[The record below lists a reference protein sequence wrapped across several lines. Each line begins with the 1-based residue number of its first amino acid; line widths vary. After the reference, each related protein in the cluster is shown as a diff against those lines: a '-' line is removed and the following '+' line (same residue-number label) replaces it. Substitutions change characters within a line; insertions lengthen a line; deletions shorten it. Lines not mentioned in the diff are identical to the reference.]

1 MLLRKVLI
9 AAAVVAPLVGSPAS
23 VSAQDRGRH
32 EATNASAHAD
42 AAPGLAKNSA
52 SKRPQDLPPG
62 MAKRRNAETLPPGIR
77 RTRQAPETD
86 PATQPEPDTQS
97 EPDPQPEP
105 EPDAGEC
112 LWGTLWV
119 NGLPSSGS
127 CTP

>member
-77 RTRQAPETD
+77 RTRQAPE
-86 PATQPEPDTQS
+86 
-97 EPDPQPEP
+97 PDPQPESDSQPEPEPEP
-105 EPDAGEC
+105 EPDPGAGEC
-112 LWGTLWV
+112 IGGVLVV
-119 NGLPSSGS
+119 NGLPSGT